1 MSRTADTATRA
12 DATSFEVKNP
22 GWLKGLIALGP
33 VFLAGVAVYWGRQA
47 YDEPLAALR
56 VVEAGVV
63 LFFAGF
69 AAAGVRLIKFMN
81 YELEVGQHSVT
92 IRSPQESRSLGWTD
106 LRLRNRHGL
115 HLTEMRDR
123 DGKILFVVDWYATN
137 ARRLAQ
143 AGAQRIGKDA

>member
-1 MSRTADTATRA
+1 MRWTADATARA
-12 DATSFEVKNP
+12 DASAFVVKNP
-22 GWLKGLIALGP
+22 GWLKGLIVLGP
-33 VFLAGVAVYWGRQA
+33 VFLAGVAIYWGRQA

-56 VVEAGVV
+56 AVEWGIV

-69 AAAGVRLIKFMN
+69 AAAGVRLLKFMN
-81 YELEVGQHSVT
+81 YELQVGQHSVT
-92 IRSPQESRSLGWTD
+92 LRSPQESRSLGWAD
-106 LRLRNRHGL
+106 LRLRNRHVL